1 MCGRFSLTASGET
14 IAQQFDLAEVLD
26 IPKHYNIAPTQA
38 VATIV
43 VDNERKYQPMRWGL
57 IPHWAKD
64 SKIGSRLI
72 NARVETVTEKPSFR
86 NLIKQRRC
94 LVIADGYYEW
104 QSQKGRKQ
112 PYYFQLGEHQPF
124 AFAGLWDTWRS
135 PDGEIMSCTLL
146 TTDASAEVSPVHHR
160 MPVIVPPQAYS
171 QWLDPNITDPE
182 AVLPLLNSDIYQSL
196 SSYPVSAVVNNPT
209 NNSAECVQP
218 VEE

>member
-14 IAQQFDLAEVLD
+14 IAQQFDLAEVPD
-26 IPKHYNIAPTQA
+26 IPKHYNIAPTQTI
-38 VATIV
+38 ATIV
-43 VDNERKYQPMRWGL
+43 VKNERQYQPMRWGL

-64 SKIGSRLI
+64 PKIGNRLI

-86 NLIKQRRC
+86 NLIKQKRC

-112 PYYFQLGEHQPF
+112 PYYFQIGEHQPF

-171 QWLDPNITDPE
+171 QWLDPNLTDPE

-209 NNSAECVQP
+209 KDSAECVQP
-218 VEE
+218 VES

>member
-14 IAQQFDLAEVLD
+14 IAQQFDLAEVPD
-26 IPKHYNIAPTQA
+26 IPKHYNIAPTQT

-43 VDNERKYQPMRWGL
+43 VDNKRKYQTMRWGL

-64 SKIGSRLI
+64 SKISSRLI

-86 NLIKQRRC
+86 NLIKQKRC

-112 PYYFQLGEHQPF
+112 PYYFQIDKHQPF

-171 QWLDPNITDPE
+171 QWLDPSITAPE

-196 SSYPVSAVVNNPT
+196 SSYRVSPVVNNPT
-209 NNSAECVQP
+209 NDSAECVQP

>member
-14 IAQQFDLAEVLD
+14 IAQQFDLAEVPD
-26 IPKHYNIAPTQA
+26 IPKHYNIAPTQT

-43 VDNERKYQPMRWGL
+43 VKNERQYQPMRWGL

-64 SKIGSRLI
+64 PKIGNRLI

-86 NLIKQRRC
+86 NLIKQKRC

-112 PYYFQLGEHQPF
+112 PYYFQIGEHQPF

-171 QWLDPNITDPE
+171 QWLDPNLTDPE

-209 NNSAECVQP
+209 KDSAECVQP
-218 VEE
+218 VES

>member
-26 IPKHYNIAPTQA
+26 IPKHYNIAPTQT

-43 VDNERKYQPMRWGL
+43 VDNKRKYQPMRWGL
-57 IPHWAKD
+57 IPYWAKD

-112 PYYFQLGEHQPF
+112 PYYFQVGEHQPF

>member
-14 IAQQFDLAEVLD
+14 IAQQFDLAEVPD
-26 IPKHYNIAPTQA
+26 IPKRYNIAPTQA
-38 VATIV
+38 VATV
-43 VDNERKYQPMRWGL
+43 VSKDQKYQPMRWGL

-86 NLIKQRRC
+86 NLIKQKRC

-112 PYYFQLGEHQPF
+112 PYYFQVGEHQPF

-135 PDGEIMSCTLL
+135 PDGEIISCTLL

-209 NNSAECVQP
+209 KDSAECVQP
-218 VEE
+218 VES